1 MLLDQQVASQ
11 CTNPNYK
18 ITLSIDSFYPE
29 AWQAVALHL
38 PLESKG
44 DVSDPI
50 KYNIHILYQH
60 H

>member
-18 ITLSIDSFYPE
+18 TTLSIE

-50 KYNIHILYQH
+50 KYTYSLSASLDESI
-60 H
+60 

>member
-18 ITLSIDSFYPE
+18 ITLSIE

-50 KYNIHILYQH
+50 KYTYSLSASLDESI
-60 H
+60 